1 MDAEMVLYGKKQ
13 LFMLIRV
20 IYLQKASIE
29 DYRAILQ
36 KDKEKG
42 LVFQM
47 PK

>member
-1 MDAEMVLYGKKQ
+1 MVLYGKKQ